1 MRSAA
6 LVYAMDDT
14 FSEEDIMLS
23 CVIDGQVKDFNGYGA
38 GSLGSLVGDMNRDL
52 AGSGRFIAS
61 IRVNGEEVASIEEET
76 GRRLEGI
83 DCIEITTESPV
94 SLVAKILAEGQGYIE
109 GVRDFLMKVAGHF
122 TSGSECA
129 DSSFAEA
136 VQGIQWFV
144 QMTGFIEGTLNLD
157 FQMLSLN
164 GRPVAEYVKSLNGI
178 LQEIVDA
185 QEGCDPVMLADLLEY
200 DLVPH
205 LGEWKEIYTLFERE
219 LAGSR

>member
-6 LVYAMDDT
+6 LVYAMVDT

-23 CVIDGQVKDFNGYGA
+23 CVIDGQVKDSNGYGA

-83 DCIEITTESPV
+83 DSIEITTESPV
-94 SLVAKILAEGQGYIE
+94 SLVAKILAEGQDYIE
-109 GVRDFLMKVAGHF
+109 GLRDFLMKVAGHF

-144 QMTGFIEGTLNLD
+144 QMTDFIEGTLNLD
-157 FQMLSLN
+157 FQILSLN

-178 LQEIVDA
+178 LLEIVNA
-185 QEGCDPVMLADLLEY
+185 QEGCDPVMLADIVEY

-205 LGEWKEIYTLFERE
+205 LGEWKEIYTLFEGE
-219 LAGSR
+219 LAGSK

>member
-109 GVRDFLMKVAGHF
+109 GLRDFLMKVAGHF

-178 LQEIVDA
+178 LQEIVNA
-185 QEGCDPVMLADLLEY
+185 QEGSDQVLLADIIEY

-205 LGEWKEIYTLFERE
+205 LEEWKEIYTLFERE

>member
-23 CVIDGQVKDFNGYGA
+23 CVIDGQVKDLNGYGA

-76 GRRLEGI
+76 GRCLEGI

-109 GVRDFLMKVAGHF
+109 GLRDFLMKVAGHF